1 MHATEQLKKEHEGIK
16 LMLSIMDEICN
27 RLEAGKK
34 VSTKDID
41 SIIEFIKTFADKC
54 HHAKEEDLLFPA
66 MEEAGIPREE
76 GPIAVMLMEHDQGR
90 SYVKGLGEA
99 AAKYKDGDQ
108 KAAGKIIENAR
119 NYINLLTQH
128 IDKEE
133 NILYNIADM
142 HISEKEQKELL
153 KKFDKIEIERI
164 GKGKHEKFHKLLQSL
179 KKAYL

>member
-1 MHATEQLKKEHEGIK
+1 MHATEQLKNEHEGIK
-16 LMLSIMDEICN
+16 LMLNIMDEICN

-90 SYVKGLGEA
+90 GYVKGLGEA
-99 AAKYKDGDQ
+99 AAKYKDGNQ
-108 KAAGKIIENAR
+108 KAAGRIIENAR

-142 HISEKEQKELL
+142 HISEKKQKELL
-153 KKFDKIEIERI
+153 KRFDKIEIERI

>member
-27 RLEAGKK
+27 RLEAGEK
-34 VSTKDID
+34 VRTKDID

-66 MEEAGIPREE
+66 MEKAGIPREE

-90 SYVKGLGEA
+90 GYVKGLWEA
-99 AAKYKDGDQ
+99 ATKYKEGDQ
-108 KAAGKIIENAR
+108 KAAFKIIENAR